1 MKNVIKENL
10 ERHVKV
16 LAEDI
21 GVRSYRDI
29 DNLERAA
36 SYIEERLREC
46 GISATRQEFTYE
58 DNAYHN
64 VIGEVKGTGASDEVL
79 VIGAH
84 YDTVTGSP
92 GADDNASAV
101 AGMLELARLT
111 AQNPMPL
118 TVKFVGFTLE
128 EPPVFMSS
136 RMGSLVYAQSLKRDG
151 VKVRGMVS
159 LEMLGYY
166 TDEPHSQFYPLPGFR
181 LIYPDRGNFIA
192 FVGNLASKKF
202 TKEVKEAFMKN
213 SSFPVESLNTVS
225 MVPGVD
231 FSDHRSFWK
240 CGYPAF
246 MITDT
251 AFFRNPHYH
260 TASDLPRF
268 LDYDRMAELVLGLY
282 NAFGELT

>member
-1 MKNVIKENL
+1 MTVDLRENL
-10 ERHVKV
+10 VAHVKV

-21 GVRSYRDI
+21 GTRSFRELDK
-29 DNLERAA
+29 LERAA
-36 SYIEERLREC
+36 SYIEERLRSY
-46 GISATRQEFTYE
+46 GIETTRQEFEYE
-58 DNAYHN
+58 EGAYHN
-64 VIGEVKGTGASDEVL
+64 IIGEVRGAGASDEVL

-84 YDTVTGSP
+84 YDTVAGSP

-111 AQNPMPL
+111 AENPMPL
-118 TVKFVGFTLE
+118 TVKFVAFTLE

-136 RMGSLVYAQSLKRDG
+136 RMGSMVYAKSLKKDG
-151 VKVRGMVS
+151 AKVRGMVS
-159 LEMLGYY
+159 LEMIGYY
-166 TDEPHSQFYPLPGFR
+166 TDEPHSQYYPLPGFR
-181 LIYPDRGNFIA
+181 LVYPDRGNFIA

-202 TKEVKEAFMKN
+202 TKEVKSAFMKN
-213 SSFPVESLNTVS
+213 SSFPIESINTVS

-260 TASDLPRF
+260 AASDLPRF
-268 LDYDRMAELVLGLY
+268 LDYDRMAELVLGLFR
-282 NAFGELT
+282 AFGQLA